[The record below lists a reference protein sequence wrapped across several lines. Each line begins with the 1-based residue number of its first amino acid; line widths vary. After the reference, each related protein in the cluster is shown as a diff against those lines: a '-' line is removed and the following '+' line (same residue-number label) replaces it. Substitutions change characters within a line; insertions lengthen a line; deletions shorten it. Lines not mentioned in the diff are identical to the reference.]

1 MEPSVVLSRD
11 VLPYLP
17 ACAAMLA
24 ELGIPRLLPAVAL
37 SRTTSPAALPPAETA
52 WFLPVH
58 LWGLASIYHGW
69 RLLFGDEFRG
79 CFGVD
84 LLALLSHAA
93 LSFSVLALIA
103 PICVLAEQAA
113 RLRSLSARTACAT
126 LPLPVLATLLGVAG
140 CWVVLLL
147 ASSPGSLGR

>member
-11 VLPYLP
+11 VLPYVP

-24 ELGIPRLLPAVAL
+24 ELGIPRLLPAVAS
-37 SRTTSPAALPPAETA
+37 SRTNSSAALPPAEMA

-58 LWGLASIYHGW
+58 LWGLASVYHGW
-69 RLLFGDEFRG
+69 RLLFGDG

-113 RLRSLSARTACAT
+113 RLRNLSARPACAT
-126 LPLPVLATLLGVAG
+126 LPLPFLATLLGVAG

-147 ASSPGSLGR
+147 ALSPGSWGR